1 MKHGDEPDRIG
12 VDAVE
17 HGVGEASNQ
26 HSPEPSMHRGKQL
39 GVADEMED
47 RGIHPKHE
55 IFA

>member
-17 HGVGEASNQ
+17 HGVGEATNQ

-47 RGIHPKHE
+47 RGIHPTHE